1 MEGVDEFGLAEAGF
15 DAEAHVVAGDGVEAG
30 EEVQELAGEDV
41 EAVAVGFGDEE
52 EAGGGGEVAAES
64 GELRV
69 FEVVE
74 EEVGDDDFGFG
85 EGGGEE
91 VLLEPG
97 GGGGP
102 FGRGGLE
109 VEGEDLVGLGE
120 VAGDEAAGEGAVAGA
135 EFEDAVAGAE
145 VGSKLAADPAVVA
158 HEEVDE
164 AEVAPG
170 ADGVRVMGG
179 EGVEDFGLD
188 SAVGHAAR
196 FLRKAVSTV
205 RPGPKARAQV
215 RGSAWGTGWRSI
227 SWRTKRMVGLL
238 MLPKWRRMWRLAVRA
253 SGGRWRA
260 AETRSRMARPP
271 GWTAQWVRASMGQPA
286 WLAAVARRGA
296 IWAPRM
302 SGT

>member
-1 MEGVDEFGLAEAGF
+1 M
-15 DAEAHVVAGDGVEAG
+15 
-30 EEVQELAGEDV
+30 
-41 EAVAVGFGDEE
+41 GFGDKE
-52 EAGGGGEVAAES
+52 EAGGGGKAGAEG
-64 GELRV
+64 GELGG
-69 FEVVE
+69 FKVVE

-85 EGGGEE
+85 EGVGEE

-97 GGGGP
+97 GAGRP

-109 VEGEDLVGLGE
+109 VEGEDLFGLGE
-120 VAGDEAAGEGAVAGA
+120 LVGDEAAGEGAIACT
-135 EFEDAVAGAE
+135 EFEDAVGGAE
-145 VGSKLAADPAVVA
+145 VGAKLAADPAVVS

-164 AEVAPG
+164 AEIAPG
-170 ADGVRVMGG
+170 ADGIGVVGG

-188 SAVGHAAR
+188 AAVGHAAR

-238 MLPKWRRMWRLAVRA
+238 MLPKWRRMWRLAARA

-271 GWTAQWVRASMGQPA
+271 G
-286 WLAAVARRGA
+286 
-296 IWAPRM
+296 
-302 SGT
+302 